1 MVDCQLFHVSA
12 VGKVEPEPSRRT
24 AGEVNHLTKSL
35 NVWKHISARK
45 QKEIWNWN
53 DRDKK
58 KKIQVGNQNYD
69 FLSLN
74 YETWSHNY
82 KIESQKYDLYWIIYS
97 LSSHNCEK
105 KSNILLTISC
115 FCLFNPKY
123 IYISHFWFTNSK

>member
-24 AGEVNHLTKSL
+24 AGEVNHPTKSL

-45 QKEIWNWN
+45 QKEIYEIGMTEI
-53 DRDKK
+53 K

-74 YETWSHNY
+74 SET
-82 KIESQKYDLYWIIYS
+82 
-97 LSSHNCEK
+97 
-105 KSNILLTISC
+105 
-115 FCLFNPKY
+115 
-123 IYISHFWFTNSK
+123 